1 MFLRQGVIGIAGD
14 AYHFAIGIN
23 PGADTAL
30 CPTAEA
36 LRHGDGLLWILLP
49 VCLRLRLRN

>member
-14 AYHFAIGIN
+14 AYYFAIGIY

-49 VCLRLRLRN
+49 VRLCLRLRN